1 MIGSTSEELKPQSE
15 EAAGLLKALA
25 HPYRLMICCQLVDGP
40 MGVGELE
47 EVLGLK
53 QPNLSRELSKLRS
66 ENILSADRAGSAVRY
81 RILDDRIAW
90 ILEGLR
96 RGMRR
101 ERLVDGM
108 AGTEDQLGFPQRVL
122 EPFAGSAM
130 FARTISDPL
139 KRG

>member
-1 MIGSTSEELKPQSE
+1 MIGSTSEEIKPLSE
-15 EAAGLLKALA
+15 EAAGLFKALA
-25 HPYRLMICCQLVDGP
+25 HPYRLMICCQLLDGP

-47 EVLGLK
+47 ETLDLK

-66 ENILSADRAGSAVRY
+66 ENILSADRDGTAVRY

-96 RGMRR
+96 RAMKG
-101 ERLVDGM
+101 EKLQH
-108 AGTEDQLGFPQRVL
+108 GTGGVENLGYPQTVL

-130 FARTISDPL
+130 FARTVANPL
-139 KRG
+139 KR